1 VRILCHAQHL
11 SGIGH
16 FVRMHAIAEGLAAA
30 HEVHLVDGGR
40 PVPRAAG
47 AGALRRLE
55 LPRLARG
62 EGGLCAEGADPVG
75 AVLAE
80 RARQLGAEARRIRPD
95 AVLVDH
101 YPFSKWELEPEIA
114 ATVEAARRARPG
126 VRVLSSLRDVVR
138 RTRFEDV
145 PEERFEASVLERL
158 ARHFDG
164 ILVHADPAFTRLEE
178 HFGRAAELPVPVHY
192 TGFVQ
197 ELGGA
202 GGPGPDAPFAVL
214 SCGGGARS
222 LPFLRTAIEAFRR
235 LAAAGAS
242 RGMELHVFPGLSPPE
257 RESEALREAAHGG
270 PIRLRAFSPDFGR
283 WLAAAE
289 LSISRAGYNTTVQLL
304 AAGTRAVVVPDPG
317 MSDQVWRARR
327 LSELGLA
334 VAAPGDG
341 EDADALA
348 AALEWA
354 LARPRPRQH
363 WFDLEGVAG
372 TRAFLET
379 GGEGA

>member
-16 FVRMHAIAEGLAAA
+16 FVRMHAIAHGLAAA

-40 PVPRAAG
+40 PVPRGDG
-47 AGALRRLE
+47 ARGLQRLE
-55 LPRLARG
+55 LPRLARS
-62 EGGLCAEGADPVG
+62 EGALRADCADALG

-80 RARQLGAEARRIRPD
+80 RARRLAAAARRIRPD

-114 ATVEAARRARPG
+114 AAVEAARRARPG
-126 VRVLSSLRDVVR
+126 VRVLCSLRDVVR

-145 PEERFEASVLERL
+145 TQERFEASVLERL
-158 ARHFDG
+158 DRHFDA

-178 HFGRAAELPVPVHY
+178 HFVRAAELPVPVHY
-192 TGFVQ
+192 TGFVR
-197 ELGGA
+197 EVCGA
-202 GGPGPDAPFAVL
+202 GGPEAGAPFAVL

-222 LPFLRTAIEAFRR
+222 LPFLLTAIEAFRR
-235 LAAAGAS
+235 LAAVGAS
-242 RGMELHVFPGLSPPE
+242 RGMELHVFPGPSPPE
-257 RESEALREAAHGG
+257 PESEALRAAARGG
-270 PIRLRAFSPDFGR
+270 PIRLREFSPDFGR
-283 WLAAAE
+283 WLAASE

-317 MSDQVWRARR
+317 MSDQVYRARR
-327 LSELGLA
+327 LAQLGLA
-334 VAAPGDG
+334 VDGGEG

-354 LARPRPRQH
+354 LARPRPRPH
-363 WFDLEGVAG
+363 GLGLEGVAG
-372 TRAFLET
+372 TRALLEA
-379 GGEGA
+379 GGVGA